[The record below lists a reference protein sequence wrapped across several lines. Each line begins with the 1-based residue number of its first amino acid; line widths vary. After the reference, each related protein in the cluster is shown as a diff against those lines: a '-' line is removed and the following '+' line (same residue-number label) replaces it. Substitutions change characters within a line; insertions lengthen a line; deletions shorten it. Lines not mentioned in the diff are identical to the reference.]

1 MNYVNTS
8 IDNDY
13 SNIHPLRK
21 SINRYRKTKMSETT
35 WQKVKATWLRQVENA
50 WVVSGGSMLDDY
62 LSMGGNK
69 WVARISNDIQEKREW
84 YGI

>member
-1 MNYVNTS
+1 MDYMNTS

-13 SNIHPLRK
+13 SNTHPLRK
-21 SINRYRKTKMSETT
+21 SINRYRRIKMSENT
-35 WQKVKATWLRQVENA
+35 WRKVQATYLRQVENG

-69 WVARISNDIQEKREW
+69 WIEIISKDMDMKKEW

>member
-1 MNYVNTS
+1 MDYVNTS

-35 WQKVKATWLRQVENA
+35 WKKVKATWLRQVENA

-62 LSMGGNK
+62 LSMSGTK
-69 WVARISNDIQEKREW
+69 WIERISNDMQNKKEW

>member
-1 MNYVNTS
+1 MDYVNTS

-21 SINRYRKTKMSETT
+21 SINRYRRTKMSETT

-50 WVVSGGSMLDDY
+50 WVVSGGSMLDDH

-69 WVARISNDIQEKREW
+69 WIERISNDMQNKKEW

>member
-1 MNYVNTS
+1 MDYVNTS

>member
-1 MNYVNTS
+1 MDYVNTS

-21 SINRYRKTKMSETT
+21 SINRYRNTKMSETT
-35 WQKVKATWLRQVENA
+35 WKKVKATWLRQVENA